1 MASELKKRFRR
12 LAITRAMRAG
22 VSSPVLGRIHS
33 PLSSYL
39 PTMLGRCPSK
49 L

>member
-1 MASELKKRFRR
+1 MR

-22 VSSPVLGRIHS
+22 VSSSAEGRIHS
-33 PLSSYL
+33 LFSSNL
-39 PTMLGRCPSK
+39 PTTLGRTLSFQ